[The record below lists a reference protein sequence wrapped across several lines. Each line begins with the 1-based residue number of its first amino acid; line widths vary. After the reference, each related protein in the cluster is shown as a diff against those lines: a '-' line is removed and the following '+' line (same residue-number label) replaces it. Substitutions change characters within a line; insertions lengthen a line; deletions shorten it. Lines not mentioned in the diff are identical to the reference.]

1 MSESLRLETRGDVVV
16 AHMTHGKANALD
28 IEFCTDLVQTFDE
41 LAAGSARA
49 VVLTGTGNIFS
60 AGVDLIRLC
69 DDGPDYRDR
78 FVPWISRIVHALFR
92 FPKPLVAAVNG
103 HAVAGGCIIACTA
116 DHRIMAR
123 GTGRIGC
130 PELLVGVPFPAAA
143 LEMVRFVVPRQHLHT
158 VVYGA
163 ATHTADD
170 ALALGLVDEAVLAE
184 SLLERAVA
192 HATRLAALP
201 AHAFALTKQHLRAPT
216 VANMEAGAA
225 RDAEVIPVWK
235 EEATLERIR
244 DYIARTFKRRE
255 P

>member
-1 MSESLRLETRGDVVV
+1 MSESLQLETRGDVVV

-143 LEMVRFVVPRQHLHT
+143 LEMVRFVVSQRHLHE
-158 VVYGA
+158 VVYGGV
-163 ATHTADD
+163 TYLPDE
-170 ALALGLVDEAVLAE
+170 ALAIGLVDEVVE
-184 SLLERAVA
+184 SDALLECAVVVA
-192 HATRLAALP
+192 ARLGSLP
-201 AHAFALTKQHLRAPT
+201 PHVFALTKRQLRAPSAALIE
-216 VANMEAGAA
+216 VGAA
-225 RDAEVIPVWK
+225 RDAEVIPIWK
-235 EEATLERIR
+235 DQATLERVR
-244 DYIARTFKRRE
+244 DYVARSFKRRDR
-255 P
+255 